1 MFESKILK
9 PKFWDKTGFNF
20 LSLILLP
27 FSIITNI
34 FSLNILDIITGNNID
49 TFNNLYGR
57 YIWYQIPV
65 LGELIIFFIFYLYFI
80 NYLKQSFKENIW

>member
-27 FSIITNI
+27 FSIITILVNLLKKYKTKKNLVLKLFVLEI
-34 FSLNILDIITGNNID
+34 FMLVEQEKHS
-49 TFNNLYGR
+49 
-57 YIWYQIPV
+57 
-65 LGELIIFFIFYLYFI
+65 
-80 NYLKQSFKENIW
+80 